1 MCGGIPR
8 PAKGGIMNPRIIKL
22 GVESG
27 MLNYVDHET
36 PRHYF
41 LCGHADEECLERFAE
56 LIVRECADLIDDH
69 DDSYPYASFGDMI
82 KEHFG
87 VKE

>member
-1 MCGGIPR
+1 V
-8 PAKGGIMNPRIIKL
+8 NSQIIKL

-41 LCGHADEECLERFAE
+41 LCGHADEECLERFAQ
-56 LIVRECADLIDDH
+56 LIVRECYEECKGQMLPDKMAESQGLTYNDGVMDCAIGLLQ
-69 DDSYPYASFGDMI
+69 
-82 KEHFG
+82 HFG
-87 VKE
+87 IK